1 LVLLVLP
8 VKLDFVDQLVN
19 KESKE
24 VQELKDPLDQRE
36 PQDQQVLM
44 VREV

>member
-1 LVLLVLP
+1 LPVLP

-24 VQELKDPLDQRE
+24 AQERKDPLDQPE
-36 PQDQQVLM
+36 LQDQQVLM
-44 VREV
+44 VRQV

>member
-24 VQELKDPLDQRE
+24 VQELKDPLDQQDS
-36 PQDQQVLM
+36 QDQQVLM
-44 VREV
+44 VR